1 MGMHSAKTGTKVKTV
16 SDTEDR
22 PKPVEVNDNEEYYE
36 PVVMDSD
43 EQLELVDWMLEL

>member
-1 MGMHSAKTGTKVKTV
+1 MGMHSAKTGTKVKTI

-22 PKPVEVNDNEEYYE
+22 PKPVEVEGNEEYYE
-36 PVVMDSD
+36 PVVMDTD